1 MKKLLSKWL
10 CLTSLLLG
18 FVSCKN
24 ETASVTGIYFTNVPK
39 GRLVLA
45 EGEDYRINYE
55 VEPQSLKKTAS
66 LTWTTSNPDVA
77 TVRRGIVYAQYEG
90 EAVITATCDQASASV
105 KVLVEAVE
113 VTNFNLPSSVA
124 AFINTPVQVE
134 LSNLEPEN
142 ASLSGITWKIGDP
155 SVANYSISSG
165 KLYVTGLRAGSTT
178 LTGTCKNCTRQCK
191 VVIDEYVPVT
201 SIAVTPQSGEI
212 SVGEKTTLSVSVLP
226 NNASMKEV
234 EWSISPAELATFDKS
249 TLTLTAGEKTG
260 TVVITAQA
268 KNENIKG
275 TASVTIVPAKAQTL
289 RLQCPAGVTPYGHM
303 SPGGKIGGYP
313 ATMTLQ
319 PKVTPEAANPTIKW
333 KSLDPTRA
341 TVDQNGVVTAVG
353 HGTVLIEADADG
365 IKAYAMLR
373 CFKEGASKWQA
384 CMNENGGAPLTSIS
398 YPGTMFFY
406 VYDPA
411 AYYKNTEGGESFD
424 SNFYLYEDTEY
435 KPVSCSLPDGFAPSI
450 TMGNPTHG
458 FAYYPTKFAS
468 GNISINMGVGDVFK
482 LYVSSTIQTVSLV
495 TPLDEKLLFTVSNGA
510 TYTLNRSSLEYAT
523 IYDIKANCTNH
534 YANYISSLWWTVYT
548 CSPNNI
554 YDTSTRRIRLG
565 PNTPTGTYIIALQ
578 PDGVWYSAMSGNIFT
593 FNLKVQ

>member
-1 MKKLLSKWL
+1 MKKVVSQLLWTL
-10 CLTSLLLG
+10 VLLLG
-18 FVSCKN
+18 VVSCKN

-66 LTWTTSNPDVA
+66 LTWNTSNSEVA
-77 TVRRGIVYAQYEG
+77 TVRRGIIYAQYEG
-90 EAVITATCDQASASV
+90 EAVITATCDQATASV
-105 KVLVEAVE
+105 KVLVEAIE
-113 VTNFNLPSSVA
+113 VTNFNLPTSVS

-155 SVANYSISSG
+155 SVANCSISSG

-178 LTGTCKNCTRQCK
+178 LTGTSKNCTRECK
-191 VVIDEYVPVT
+191 VVINEYIPVT
-201 SIAVTPQSGEI
+201 SIAVTPQNSEI
-212 SVGEKTTLSVSVLP
+212 SIGEKTTVSLSVLP
-226 NNASMKEV
+226 STASMKEV

-260 TVVITAQA
+260 TVVITAKA
-268 KNENIKG
+268 KNENIKAS
-275 TASVTIVPAKAQTL
+275 ASVIIVPAKAKSL
-289 RLQCPAGVTPYGHM
+289 SLSCPPGRTYGHM
-303 SPGGKIGGYP
+303 SPGGKVAGYP
-313 ATMTLQ
+313 ATMQLKAT
-319 PKVTPEAANPTIKW
+319 VTPATATPTIKW
-333 KSLDPTRA
+333 KSYDTSRA
-341 TVDQNGVVTAVG
+341 TVDQNGVVTAIG
-353 HGTVLIEADADG
+353 HGTVMIEAEADG
-365 IKAYAMLR
+365 IKAVIGIR
-373 CFKEGASKWQA
+373 SFKEGSSKWQA
-384 CMNENGGAPLTSIS
+384 CMNENGGAPLASIS
-398 YPGTMFFY
+398 YPGTMCFY

-424 SNFYLYEDTEY
+424 SKFYLYDDTEY

-495 TPLDEKLLFTVSNGA
+495 IPLEEKLLFTVSNGA
-510 TYTLNRSSLEYAT
+510 THTLNRSSLEYST
-523 IYDIKANCTNH
+523 IYDIKANCTNQ

-565 PNTPTGTYIIALQ
+565 PNTPTGTYTIALQ
-578 PDGVWYSAMSGNIFT
+578 PEGVWYSAMSGNIFT
-593 FNLKVQ
+593 FNIKVQ